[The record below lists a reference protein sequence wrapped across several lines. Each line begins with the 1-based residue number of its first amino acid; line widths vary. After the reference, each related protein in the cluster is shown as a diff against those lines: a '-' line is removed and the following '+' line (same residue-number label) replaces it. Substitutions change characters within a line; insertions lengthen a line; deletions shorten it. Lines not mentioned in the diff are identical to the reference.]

1 MLKQIELKNFKAFS
15 ENGAIAELAPITLIC
30 GQNSAGKS
38 SLMQSLLMLSQTIQL
53 QDNNLDSSD
62 IVTSGKYVDL
72 GNFNSLVN
80 SHDSS
85 KTLQISLTFKN
96 TKLTSKHK
104 ENKLSL
110 LFESSIKFNED
121 ENNNFGRLK
130 NIEFSSILSNSEN
143 FNFILTRTNNDRTF
157 SFEPNTNF
165 YKILSSLPVGPRET
179 HIYRR
184 IQREKN
190 QSIREKLIKSYQLA
204 LKNSSSKA
212 ELSKISE
219 QLDEIDYQ
227 EQKSEMMEYGDNISY
242 GNLHH
247 RTIDKLRTYTLSNR
261 DRFINMRRGSG
272 SYLPSSFDDQYIE
285 NREITIAEMY
295 MQRIASYIS
304 SMNSVLTTTL
314 GQLSY
319 LGPLRSAPQRS
330 YSHKVGKALS
340 VGNSGEDI
348 VQMLS
353 VRVEQSSNKYKFIEE
368 YLNEECSNLGIPYK
382 FNAFLKSEDVAG
394 DLVILNVTD
403 IRTNTIVALT
413 DVGFGISQLL
423 PIIIQA
429 TYSYETSKN
438 KTGLML
444 VEQPELHLHPNLQAK
459 IADFIIR
466 KSKPS
471 QNREGLQWIIET
483 HSESLIRRLQR
494 RVKEKKLKPE
504 DISILY
510 VDRVGDYGSVIKR
523 LRLDEYGD
531 FIDSWPDGFFVDAF
545 SDLIDE

>member
-38 SLMQSLLMLSQTIQL
+38 SLMQSLLMLAQTIQL

-80 SHDSS
+80 SHDST
-85 KTLQISLTFKN
+85 KTLQISLTFTN

-110 LFESSIKFNED
+110 SFESSMKNNED
-121 ENNNFGRLK
+121 NNNFGRLK
-130 NIEFSSILSNSEN
+130 NIEFSSTLSNLEN
-143 FNFILTRTNNDRTF
+143 FNFTLNRTNNDRSF
-157 SFEPNTNF
+157 SFDPDTNF
-165 YKILSSLPVGPRET
+165 FKVLASLPVGPREI
-179 HIYRR
+179 HIHRR

-190 QSIREKLIKSYQLA
+190 QSLREKLIKSYQHA

-219 QLDEIDYQ
+219 QLDDIDYQ
-227 EQKSEMMEYGDNISY
+227 EQRSEMMEYGDNISY
-242 GNLHH
+242 GNLHYK
-247 RTIDKLRTYTLSNR
+247 TIDKLKSYVLSNR
-261 DRFINMRRGSG
+261 DRFINIRRGSG
-272 SYLPSSFDDQYIE
+272 SYLPSSYDDQFIE

-295 MQRIASYIS
+295 IQRIASYIS
-304 SMNSVLTTTL
+304 AMNSALSTSL

-348 VQMLS
+348 VQMLRVS
-353 VRVEQSSNKYKFIEE
+353 VEKSNNTHKFIED
-368 YLNEECSNLGIPYK
+368 YLNEECSNLGIPYE
-382 FNAFLKSEDVAG
+382 FEASLKSDDVAG

-403 IRTNTIVALT
+403 KRTNTIVALT

-423 PIIIQA
+423 PIIVQA

-466 KSKPS
+466 KSKPAL
-471 QNREGLQWIIET
+471 NKEGLQWIIET

-494 RVKEKKLKPE
+494 RVKEKQLKPE

-545 SDLIDE
+545 SDLTDE